1 MSPDRTRTRLDGFR
15 IHALHDGGGEPV
27 VLLHGLSGSS
37 RWWRYTVPALG
48 GSYRVHVPE
57 LIGFGGSRGS
67 VRHPTLPEMAGLL
80 VRWLDAV
87 GIERTHF
94 VGHSMGAQVGVHLAA
109 RWPDRID
116 RLVLSDAAG
125 IPRALTR
132 SSVLSVG
139 AELLFPRA
147 WGRPSFLATIA
158 TDAARTGP
166 RTLVRAIRGILADD
180 IRPLLPR
187 LECPTL
193 LIWGEHDPFTPLED
207 GEAIARLVPQARLVV
222 IEGAAHNPMAD
233 RPGAFNR
240 ELLRFLDG
248 GSGEGDDGG
257 DGKRDAAAFGHGRAE
272 RVSDVP

>member
-1 MSPDRTRTRLDGFR
+1 MTADRTRTRLDGFR
-15 IHALHDGGGEPV
+15 LHALHDGSGEPV

-37 RWWRYTVPALG
+37 RWWRYTVPALT

-57 LIGFGGSRGS
+57 LIGFGRSRGA

-80 VRWLDAV
+80 VRWMDAV

-125 IPRALTR
+125 IPHSL
-132 SSVLSVG
+132 SPSNVLAVG
-139 AELLFPRA
+139 TEFLLPRA

-187 LECPTL
+187 LDSPTL
-193 LIWGEHDPFTPLED
+193 LVWGEHDPLTPVED
-207 GEAIARLVPQARLVV
+207 GEAIERLLPRARLVV
-222 IEGAAHNPMAD
+222 IEGASHNPMAD
-233 RPGAFNR
+233 RPDAFNR
-240 ELLRFLDG
+240 ELLRFFDEG
-248 GSGEGDDGG
+248 GE
-257 DGKRDAAAFGHGRAE
+257 AVE
-272 RVSDVP
+272 RVRVERMSDVR